1 MPAACRPLRIC
12 LRHNPRNMGL
22 PNQRSPE
29 RCRPRKDLLS
39 ERDGKQFRH
48 HHPLPSVNPT
58 PLQPPQHP
66 VRHYRRHRSDH
77 SLLHPRLPYLLHPK
91 LPYLLHPKLPYL
103 LHPKLPYLLHP
114 KLHLLRTAFQ
124 FHLLPR
130 QDQPWRQSANHWRQR
145 LRRAWVQPRVYGGGV
160 SSLVL
165 AT

>member
-91 LPYLLHPKLPYL
+91 L
-103 LHPKLPYLLHP
+103 
-114 KLHLLRTAFQ
+114 HLLRTAFQ